1 MNDGDLR
8 ASIIGL
14 LRDDGYEIGAD
25 LESRLDQFLACIR
38 KTEDQNEVG
47 RLLDWLE
54 MRRQLCAMS
63 VEEIPMSQVKNW
75 QVDPDT
81 GAISHVTGEFFRVI
95 GIKIENASQRE
106 AVSWCQPII
115 YQPEMGI
122 LGILVQRRDGVD
134 HYLLQAKAEP
144 GNIGKLQLSP
154 TLQSTVSNLRRAH
167 GGLKSPFANLFE
179 HPHPGAVIYA
189 KYQGED
195 GGRLRFKKNLN
206 MLVRV
211 AEEEQLEIPDDFV
224 WVTMYQIKQLLKFEN
239 VVNIAARS
247 VLSVL

>member
-1 MNDGDLR
+1 VSDLR
-8 ASIIGL
+8 ASILTL
-14 LRDDGYEIGAD
+14 LREDGYEISAD
-25 LESRLDQFLACIR
+25 LEARLEQFLACIR
-38 KTEDQNEVG
+38 KDEDPNEAG
-47 RLLDWLE
+47 RLLEWLE
-54 MRRQLCAMS
+54 KRRQLCAMS
-63 VEEIPMSQVKNW
+63 VEEIPMSEVENW
-75 QVDPDT
+75 QVDPES
-81 GAISHVTGEFFRVI
+81 GVISHVTGEFFRVI
-95 GIKIENASQRE
+95 GIRVENASQRE

-122 LGILVQRRDGVD
+122 LGILVQRREGVD

-144 GNIGKLQLSP
+144 GNLGKLQLSP

-167 GGLKSPFANLFE
+167 GGLKSPFADLFE
-179 HPHPGAVIYA
+179 NPRPGSVIYA

-195 GGRLRFKKNLN
+195 GGRLHLKKNLN
-206 MLVRV
+206 MLVRLP
-211 AEEEQLEIPDDFV
+211 ADQPLEIPDDFV